1 MSRHSQLWAI
11 SFGDLLTLLIFFFVA
26 GFTLSNATEELE
38 PTENTLEIET
48 SGEDSALGS
57 SAARSG
63 TLLAPDLLM
72 ETVDIPVRE
81 VPFSEQEL
89 KGFLQFA
96 TAPLISSQEYRIK
109 SANINSC
116 VGSIE
121 GGFEKSMLQAFELRS
136 QLLDVLEIELAVE
149 LIFDESWCRGRDKK
163 VRTGQIA
170 FFLEQVNDG

>member
-26 GFTLSNATEELE
+26 GFTLNNASEGHEL
-38 PTENTLEIET
+38 TENTLEIEIE
-48 SGEDSALGS
+48 GEDRTPGS
-57 SAARSG
+57 SVGGSG

-72 ETVDIPVRE
+72 ETVDIPVRGQ
-81 VPFSEQEL
+81 PFSEEEL

-109 SANINSC
+109 RASVTSC

-121 GGFEKSMLQAFELRS
+121 GGFEQSMLQAFELRS

-149 LIFDESWCRGRDKK
+149 LIFDGSWCRGRDKK
-163 VRTGQIA
+163 MRTGQIA